1 MSFEPITLTEK
12 VVHWPSLLEK
22 RPKVEIEKKVRGN
35 IVFFYF
41 INDIVTENDLLEVLN
56 LDCKGRGS
64 DRPISHIKITH
75 NSETFEDEVMF
86 IYAPEKVSIGIKVSN
101 EL

>member
-1 MSFEPITLTEK
+1 MSFKPITLTENL
-12 VVHWPSLLEK
+12 VHRSALTEK
-22 RPKVEIEKKVRGN
+22 RPKVEIEKRLVGDS
-35 IVFFYF
+35 VFFYF
-41 INDIVTENDLLEVLN
+41 KNDIVTENDLLYVLN
-56 LDCKGRGS
+56 LEGEGRGS
-64 DRPISHIKITH
+64 DRPVSHIKITH

>member
-1 MSFEPITLTEK
+1 MSFKPIVLTEMT
-12 VVHWPSLLEK
+12 VHWPALIEK
-22 RPKVEIEKKVRGN
+22 RPKVEIEKRLVGDS
-35 IVFFYF
+35 VFFYF
-41 INDIVTENDLLEVLN
+41 KNDTVTENDLLEL
-56 LDCKGRGS
+56 LKLERKGRGS